1 MKFLPFGESLKNIRK
16 RAGLSQKEL
25 AAGICSQAQISKIE
39 KDDEIPSA
47 IILNAIS
54 KKLGV
59 DMNYFF
65 DIQQSHK
72 IEYINSVKNEVYQL
86 KKENNYSELLKF
98 IQKVK
103 QNSLFQKG
111 ENYKFLIWH
120 EAICIHYVE
129 KDSLKA
135 MGLLKKGLQLN
146 PWENGKLYTEID
158 IQIISSLAVLQKE
171 LGIHEESES
180 NFLKAL
186 ELLKQLPKLAEKS
199 IELKVLFGLAQ
210 LYTDMKRF
218 QDSLLL
224 SQRGIKLCDELDTFY
239 LLGHFQYQ
247 VGENLAKLGKKTDA
261 KQAFNKSCLIFQLQD
276 NQEYVKLVKEN
287 ENELLGTQD

>member
-1 MKFLPFGESLKNIRK
+1 MEFLPFGESLKNIRK

-47 IILNAIS
+47 IILNKIS

-72 IEYINSVKNEVYQL
+72 IEYINSVKNDVYQL
-86 KKENNYSELLKF
+86 KKENDYSSLHKL

-103 QNSLFQKG
+103 QNSLFQSG
-111 ENYKFLIWH
+111 DDYKFLIWH

-129 KDSLKA
+129 KNSLKA
-135 MGLLKKGLQLN
+135 MELLIKGLQLN
-146 PWENGKLYTEID
+146 PWENGKLNTEVD
-158 IQIISSLAVLQKE
+158 IQIITSLAVLQKE
-171 LGIHEESES
+171 LGINEESES
-180 NFLKAL
+180 NFHKAL
-186 ELLKQLPKLAEKS
+186 ELLKQLPKLTDQN
-199 IELKVLFGLAQ
+199 IELKILFGLAQ
-210 LYTDMKRF
+210 LYTETERF

-224 SQRGIKLCDELDTFY
+224 SKKGIKLCNELETLY

-247 VGENLAKLGKKTDA
+247 VGENLAKMGKETEA
-261 KQAFNKSCLIFQLQD
+261 RQSFNKSCLIFQLQD

-287 ENELLGTQD
+287 ELELLVAED

>member
-1 MKFLPFGESLKNIRK
+1 MEFLPFGESLKNIRK

-47 IILNAIS
+47 IILNKIS

-65 DIQQSHK
+65 DIQQAHK
-72 IEYINSVKNEVYQL
+72 IEYINNVKNEVYLL
-86 KKENNYSELLKF
+86 KKENNYSSLLELL
-98 IQKVK
+98 QKIK
-103 QNSLFQKG
+103 QNPLFQNG

-129 KDSLKA
+129 KDFLKA
-135 MGLLKKGLQLN
+135 MELLKKGLHLN
-146 PWENGKLYTEID
+146 LGEKGNLYTEVD
-158 IQIISSLAVLQKE
+158 IQIIMSFAVLQKE

-180 NFLKAL
+180 NFHKAL
-186 ELLKQLPKLAEKS
+186 NLLKQLPKLTDQN
-199 IELKVLFGLAQ
+199 IELKILFGLAQ
-210 LYTDMKRF
+210 LYTETERF

-224 SQRGIKLCDELDTFY
+224 SQRGIKLCDELETLY

-247 VGENLAKLGKKTDA
+247 VGENLAKIGNKTKA

-276 NQEYVKLVKEN
+276 NQEYVELVREN
-287 ENELLGTQD
+287 ENELLGVRD

>member
-1 MKFLPFGESLKNIRK
+1 MKNIRK
-16 RAGLSQKEL
+16 RAGMSQKEL

-47 IILNAIS
+47 IILNEIS

-72 IEYINSVKNEVYQL
+72 IEYINSVKNEVIHLEKL
-86 KKENNYSELLKF
+86 KKYNELYEYILKVKKNPFFQEGKNLKF
-98 IQKVK
+98 I
-103 QNSLFQKG
+103 
-111 ENYKFLIWH
+111 IWH

-135 MGLLKKGLQLN
+135 MELLKQGPHLNLNEKGHRYS
-146 PWENGKLYTEID
+146 EVD
-158 IQIISSLAVLQKE
+158 IQIMTSLAVLQKE
-171 LGIHEESES
+171 LGINEESES
-180 NFLKAL
+180 NFHKAL
-186 ELLKQLPKLAEKS
+186 DLLKQLPKVS
-199 IELKVLFGLAQ
+199 DQNIELKILFGLAQ
-210 LYTDMKRF
+210 LYTETNRF

-224 SQRGIKLCDELDTFY
+224 SQKGIRLCDEIETLY

-247 VGENLAKLGKKTDA
+247 VGENLAKLGRHNEA
-261 KQAFNKSCLIFQLQD
+261 KQAFNRSCLIFQLQD
-276 NQEYVKLVKEN
+276 NQQYVKLVKEN
-287 ENELLGTQD
+287 EDELLGTNN